1 MTPPTTP
8 EAPLAPLDAEEAEL
22 LRSFEAGEWQPVPQ
36 MEQEIARYAAYAR
49 ATLAAQ
55 KRVTIRLAEP
65 DVQALQLKA
74 REEGLPYHALLASIL
89 HKYATGQLVTNA

>member
-1 MTPPTTP
+1 MIPPTTP
-8 EAPLAPLDAEEAEL
+8 EAPLPRLDAEEAEL

-74 REEGLPYHALLASIL
+74 REEGLSYHAFLASIL

>member
-1 MTPPTTP
+1 MTQPTIP
-8 EAPLAPLDAEEAEL
+8 EDVLPSLDPEEAEL
-22 LRSFEAGEWQPVPQ
+22 LHSFEAGEWQPVPQ
-36 MEQEIARYAAYAR
+36 MEQEIARYAAYAQ

-65 DVQALQLKA
+65 DVQVLQRKA

-89 HKYATGQLVTNA
+89 HKYATGQLVAKA

>member
-1 MTPPTTP
+1 MTPSTPP
-8 EAPLAPLDAEEAEL
+8 EAPLPPLDAEEAEL
-22 LRSFEAGEWQPVPQ
+22 LRSFEAGEWPPVPD
-36 MEQEIARYAAYAR
+36 MLHEIARYVAYAR

>member
-1 MTPPTTP
+1 MTQPTMP
-8 EAPLAPLDAEEAEL
+8 EDVLPPLDAEEAEL

-36 MEQEIARYAAYAR
+36 MAQEIARYAAYAR

-55 KRVTIRLAEP
+55 KRVSIRLAEP

-89 HKYATGQLVTNA
+89 HKYATGQLVAKA

>member
-1 MTPPTTP
+1 MTQPTMP
-8 EAPLAPLDAEEAEL
+8 EDVLPPLDPEETEW
-22 LRSFEAGEWQPVPQ
+22 LRLFEAGAWQPVPQ
-36 MEQEIARYAAYAR
+36 MTQDIARSAASAR

-65 DVQALQLKA
+65 DVQALQFKA

-89 HKYATGQLVTNA
+89 HKYATGQLVAKA

>member
-1 MTPPTTP
+1 MTQPPKP
-8 EAPLAPLDAEEAEL
+8 EDVLPPLDAEEAEL

-36 MEQEIARYAAYAR
+36 MEQEITRYAAYAR

-65 DVQALQLKA
+65 DVQALQFKA
-74 REEGLPYHALLASIL
+74 REEGLSYHALLASIL

>member
-1 MTPPTTP
+1 MTPPTPP
-8 EAPLAPLDAEEAEL
+8 EAPLPSLDAEEAEL
-22 LRSFEAGEWQPVPQ
+22 LRSFEAGEWQPVPD
-36 MEQEIARYAAYAR
+36 MLHEIARYAAYAR
-49 ATLAAQ
+49 TTLAAQ

-89 HKYATGQLVTNA
+89 HKYATGQLVANA

>member
-8 EAPLAPLDAEEAEL
+8 EAPLPPLDAEEAEL
-22 LRSFEAGEWQPVPQ
+22 LSSFEAGEWQPVPE
-36 MEQEIARYAAYAR
+36 MLHEIARYASYAR

-89 HKYATGQLVTNA
+89 HKYATGQLVAQA

>member
-8 EAPLAPLDAEEAEL
+8 EAPLPPLDAEEAEL
-22 LRSFEAGEWQPVPQ
+22 LSSFEAGEWQPVPE
-36 MEQEIARYAAYAR
+36 MLHEIARYASYAR
-49 ATLAAQ
+49 TTLAAQ

-89 HKYATGQLVTNA
+89 HKYATGQLVAQA

>member
-1 MTPPTTP
+1 MRHPKTPDTP
-8 EAPLAPLDAEEAEL
+8 LLPLDSEEEDL
-22 LRSFEAGEWQPVPQ
+22 LGSFEAGAWQPVPE
-36 MEQEIARYAAYAR
+36 MLQEIARYAAYAR

-74 REEGLPYHALLASIL
+74 RQEGLPYHALLASIL
-89 HKYATGQLVTNA
+89 HKYATGQLVAKA